1 MINKNMTGGGLK
13 MDETIRYHDTSPDT
27 NLMMFIAMTGYS
39 LSELLSELSDNSI
52 DEMLEKIKLAI
63 DIAIADDEI
72 TVLDNAR
79 GMTESELA
87 KAMILGRVTKGI
99 GRLGLYGIGLKA
111 ACVGLGN
118 HFEIT
123 SLANG
128 SKKAYATWWDKE
140 EWEMKRKWEAP
151 TKEVPIPDELKKT
164 GHGTLIKV
172 TRLNMKTGNKI
183 GTARADL
190 GRRFSPYINRKI
202 IDIKINEESCR
213 FKQPDLIKGSKR
225 DISIE
230 TPSGA
235 KMYGW
240 VGLLEHSSQ
249 KGFYGFDTF
258 RYDRLITCYDK
269 FGFSAHPNHA
279 RIIGELHMSHIPV
292 TMNKR
297 EWNKESKEYE
307 EAFKCVS
314 VAIKDIIS
322 ESVEMAK
329 EKKIDTTV
337 VNKIEQFK
345 EGLCHAMQCDELKE
359 YTLPERGGPKPS
371 EEEPPLVPKS
381 PRDITIIKVPAEIE
395 KRDKPAEPEKGT
407 KEPADTGRKRIPKK
421 THMVTR
427 NQITVKGRKFDYHYE
442 WSKYGSNGPI
452 YEKDYNK
459 ESRNLNIYIN
469 KDFPSVKVTNDMAF
483 YAFTFIVEAVAEVM
497 VEEAKADENKFD
509 EIRQILLRESSKY
522 VKELRE
528 DDDL

>member
-1 MINKNMTGGGLK
+1 MEG
-13 MDETIRYHDTSPDT
+13 TIRYHDTSPDT
-27 NLMMFIAMTGYS
+27 NLMMFIAKTGYS

-52 DEMLEKIKLAI
+52 DEMMEKIKLMV
-63 DIAIADDEI
+63 DIAIGDNEI
-72 TVLDNAR
+72 TILDNAR

-87 KAMILGRVTKGI
+87 KAMILGRVTKGP

-118 HFEIT
+118 HFEII

-128 SKKAYATWWDKE
+128 GKRAYMTWWDKE
-140 EWEMKRKWEAP
+140 DWEKQRRWVAP
-151 TKEVPIPDELKKT
+151 TKEVPIPDELKKF
-164 GHGTLIKV
+164 GHGTLITV
-172 TRLNMKTGNKI
+172 TKLNMKTGNKI
-183 GTARADL
+183 GTARAEL

-202 IDIKINEESCR
+202 IEIKLNDDSCR
-213 FKQPDLIKGSKR
+213 FAEPVIIKGSKR
-225 DISIE
+225 DISIV
-230 TPSGA
+230 TPSGETIH
-235 KMYGW
+235 GW

-279 RIIGELHMSHIPV
+279 RIIGELHMGHVPV

-297 EWNKESKEYE
+297 EWDKESKEYE
-307 EAFKCVS
+307 EAWKS
-314 VAIKDIIS
+314 VTAAIKDVIS

-345 EGLCHAMQCDELKE
+345 EGLSHAMQCEELKE
-359 YTLPERGGPKPS
+359 YTLPERAGPNPS
-371 EEEPPLVPKS
+371 EEEPPLLPTSPKN
-381 PRDITIIKVPAEIE
+381 IKTIKVPVEIE
-395 KRDKPAEPEKGT
+395 KREKPINPEKGT
-407 KEPADTGRKRIPKK
+407 KIPADTGRKRIPKK

-427 NQITVKGRKFDYHYE
+427 SQITVKGKKFDYHYE
-442 WSKYGSNGPI
+442 WTKYGAMGPI
-452 YEKDYNK
+452 YEKDFNK
-459 ESRNLNIYIN
+459 ENRNLNIYIN

-497 VEEAKADENKFD
+497 VEGARADANKFN

-528 DDDL
+528 DDDV